1 MDRESESELE
11 RESKGNLYT
20 CFLKKGNNL
29 KKGNFFCFSTSCKLI
44 QNYIS
49 FFKKCTSL
57 FWNNNKLFLHRQT

>member
-29 KKGNFFCFSTSCKLI
+29 KKGNFFALA
-44 QNYIS
+44 
-49 FFKKCTSL
+49 
-57 FWNNNKLFLHRQT
+57 LHAN